1 MASKVKISVTVD
13 EELMARVDAAA
24 ENRPRSMVVEEALAV
39 WVGRQRK
46 KKLDR
51 DIEAYYSGMTDADRE
66 EDDAWAALGDESV
79 EGWSRG

>member
-51 DIEAYYSGMTDADRE
+51 DIETYYSGMTDADRE
-66 EDDAWAALGDESV
+66 EDDTWAALGDESV